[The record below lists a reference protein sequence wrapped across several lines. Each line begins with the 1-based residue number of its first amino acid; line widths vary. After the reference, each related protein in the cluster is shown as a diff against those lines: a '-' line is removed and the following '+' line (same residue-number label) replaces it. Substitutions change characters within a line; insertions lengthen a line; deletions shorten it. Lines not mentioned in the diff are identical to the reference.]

1 MKTLTILIVFIS
13 CAVLAAPSEKSSSPK
28 RVVKSGTQSKS
39 KFKSDVKAI
48 NAATPLSSAAK
59 SKPTTSATAPA
70 VAAAQ
75 NGGKLSTNIDFNDQ
89 LVGGKYQSPMEALS
103 VVEDEKSID
112 DLIGV
117 RKNFH
122 DREERSKAMR

>member
-1 MKTLTILIVFIS
+1 MKTLTIILVFIS
-13 CAVLAAPSEKSSSPK
+13 CAALAVPTGNTAMTK
-28 RVVKSGTQSKS
+28 RAVKSGSQSKS

-48 NAATPLSSAAK
+48 NAASSK
-59 SKPTTSATAPA
+59 TKA
-70 VAAAQ
+70 VAKANTNPSPAISS
-75 NGGKLSTNIDFNDQ
+75 GGKLSTNIDFNDQ